1 MFHLSLILVASPAIS
16 RWKCGWDFQAQ
27 ANLCTTWVS
36 LILCRGVGN
45 VWPHLS
51 HTSTSWGWF
60 VRGQIFFFS
69 QSTSAFTCL
78 GQVNLT
84 HPLGLEHTKFDWTLL
99 CTSVKLEKLQQTSV
113 EQHGSQTC
121 GCGAA
126 GYSGNALPPLDVS
139 APSKNASPMVSQ
151 S

>member
-1 MFHLSLILVASPAIS
+1 MGLPGTSQPLYHLGQSDPLERCWQCLAPSVPH
-16 RWKCGWDFQAQ
+16 QH
-27 ANLCTTWVS
+27 L
-36 LILCRGVGN
+36 LGVICER
-45 VWPHLS
+45 
-51 HTSTSWGWF
+51 TD
-60 VRGQIFFFS
+60 FFFF

-84 HPLGLEHTKFDWTLL
+84 HPLGLEHPKFDWTLL

-113 EQHGSQTC
+113 EQHGCQTC
-121 GCGAA
+121 GCEAA

-139 APSKNASPMVSQ
+139 APSKNADPMVSQ